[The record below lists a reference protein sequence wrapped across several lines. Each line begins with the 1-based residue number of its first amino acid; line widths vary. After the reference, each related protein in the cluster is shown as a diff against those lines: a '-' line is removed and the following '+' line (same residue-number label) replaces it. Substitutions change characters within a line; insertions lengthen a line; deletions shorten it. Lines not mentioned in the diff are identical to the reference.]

1 MSNLKITTNWVNS
14 DEKDVLFAQTASNL
28 QIDVNSIPLT
38 KNVNIWT
45 RKVEDHIVVSTY
57 PLAEWFAYYWWRLE
71 NELMPGSHTEITWR
85 FAHEI
90 GSANHGFV
98 WPKVAFASDGEAMNI
113 YSKVIGLPGQSVEY
127 IGERDDVQTLPLT
140 DFQKE
145 VSAFI
150 SSTIERLGEL
160 PSELKEMWHI
170 VQEEISDPEKCIV
183 RKIEAALG
191 FDPEECPEDLLNKVF
206 ALQKQVGNSSTKEVA
221 PFLREESF
229 RDGLLGVKG
238 FSSSLS
244 ILSDEIQID
253 KTKNLLP
260 WQEGVEIAR
269 QIRKKLHLGERPLV
283 DSCLRDLLGISKKD
297 FDAYGAMKDSLPVS
311 VGKNAKGSSLE
322 IIPRAKPRNTGRR
335 FELARLLGDALI
347 NDSRKDEWLISS
359 DYRSARQKRQRAF
372 AAELLCPINALEGYL
387 NGDYSETKQEAA
399 ADHFYVSDYTVK
411 TLLVNYGRIERE
423 SFMPYAI

>member
-1 MSNLKITTNWVNS
+1 M
-14 DEKDVLFAQTASNL
+14 
-28 QIDVNSIPLT
+28 
-38 KNVNIWT
+38 
-45 RKVEDHIVVSTY
+45 
-57 PLAEWFAYYWWRLE
+57 
-71 NELMPGSHTEITWR
+71 
-85 FAHEI
+85 
-90 GSANHGFV
+90 
-98 WPKVAFASDGEAMNI
+98 
-113 YSKVIGLPGQSVEY
+113 
-127 IGERDDVQTLPLT
+127 
-140 DFQKE
+140 
-145 VSAFI
+145 
-150 SSTIERLGEL
+150 
-160 PSELKEMWHI
+160 
-170 VQEEISDPEKCIV
+170 
-183 RKIEAALG
+183 
-191 FDPEECPEDLLNKVF
+191 
-206 ALQKQVGNSSTKEVA
+206 
-221 PFLREESF
+221 
-229 RDGLLGVKG
+229 
-238 FSSSLS
+238 
-244 ILSDEIQID
+244 
-253 KTKNLLP
+253 LP